1 GGTMSTGLSAGPPPI
16 PPSGPGAL
24 IAAAAGLLGAAQHPS
39 SETARPAADPVRAA
53 SAYGAL
59 TEKDIKE
66 RALKERQEKRAT
78 LVVAVVRKFI
88 HAFYSGRQQM
98 IDAARAADAARRA
111 KAGKKGGRRAKKKGA
126 DKADAKSVKDKK
138 KAKKTPVQES
148 WSTFLVDM
156 DERINKQKRVFL
168 EDLYR
173 GVAKLDPLEQG
184 QLAALLSTTNK
195 KILPVD
201 TLNINQ
207 LNIKAAVT
215 AASSALSLSAD
226 RSATPGAGLQLL
238 ADRGTSPEQML
249 QHGFSEA
256 DLLRAGVPR
265 HQVVQVSQHD
275 VRKLRCDQP
284 VFVFFG
290 ESHAAAMQVNILCLS
305 AQDAGLQVPELLTS
319 PTATGLASRLRE
331 GVRGVAELRKAG
343 YSAAQV
349 QAAGAGDAWSLHRAG
364 YCLAELEE
372 AQVPARDLHRVGLL
386 QPGSGDPAFLGA
398 SLRAVMRDTEATQ
411 IPTYFSAG
419 PHRRCLHGAGAHMAQ
434 PGSYR
439 TGALLECGEAGVFR
453 DLTATTA
460 RPNYAAG
467 VREVAEFKPHVA
479 TGTSAVMRHGGGC
492 VNALDFASCGDMSQ
506 HQ

>member
-1 GGTMSTGLSAGPPPI
+1 MSTGLSAGPPPI

-24 IAAAAGLLGAAQHPS
+24 MAAAAGLLGAAQHPS
-39 SETARPAADPVRAA
+39 PETARPAADPVRAA

-111 KAGKKGGRRAKKKGA
+111 QKGKKGGRRAKMKGA
-126 DKADAKSVKDKK
+126 DKADAKSGKDKK

-168 EDLYR
+168 DDLYR

-275 VRKLRCDQP
+275 VRKLR
-284 VFVFFG
+284 
-290 ESHAAAMQVNILCLS
+290 
-305 AQDAGLQVPELLTS
+305 DAGLQVPELLTS

-331 GVRGVAELRKAG
+331 GVRGVAELHKAG

-419 PHRRCLHGAGAHMAQ
+419 PGPAWRNLAATAQ
-434 PGSYR
+434 ARSLSVGKPVNSATSSQLLLAQTTLPGSVR
-439 TGALLECGEAGVFR
+439 SRSSSPMSRLAP
-453 DLTATTA
+453 A
-460 RPNYAAG
+460 R
-467 VREVAEFKPHVA
+467 
-479 TGTSAVMRHGGGC
+479 
-492 VNALDFASCGDMSQ
+492 
-506 HQ
+506 